1 MKDSPDEDYR
11 VCCMCKEWRDPDE
24 LNACTVRKFE
34 DGKWVKKPDVMCVH
48 CQVNEVQDEIEG
60 ESENEVQDEIEGES
74 ENDLYESYQ
83 RDIDTDHRMSEARKL
98 K

>member
-48 CQVNEVQDEIEG
+48 CQENL
-60 ESENEVQDEIEGES
+60 NEVQDEIEGES

>member
-34 DGKWVKKPDVMCVH
+34 DGKWVKKPDVMCVY
-48 CQVNEVQDEIEG
+48 CQEDEIEDQDLG
-60 ESENEVQDEIEGES
+60 TMESE
-74 ENDLYESYQ
+74 DLYESYQ
-83 RDIDTDHRMSEARKL
+83 RTFDTDHRMAEARKF